1 VKGQTEGEL
10 ARIDISTP
18 SQVAESDKKIPLPTV
33 SGPPGVVVMQGKT
46 IESALALGAPMA
58 HDRAKFTEVS

>member
-1 VKGQTEGEL
+1 
-10 ARIDISTP
+10 
-18 SQVAESDKKIPLPTV
+18 VAESDKKIPLPRV
-33 SGPPGVVVMQGKT
+33 SEPPGVVVMQGKT